1 MKSSQYVSRQGK
13 HIIDWQPRGN
23 EMCRFVLYFLSSFV
37 LTASVLAR
45 VDGGEDNDIATG
57 GVLKLSTTCKGINV
71 AHARFG
77 NCGYGHFLGYS
88 FGSGKTPGQSPVPLK
103 QDLRTGGVDGKGLS
117 YSIKV
122 DYCGFPQMELVYDRR
137 GRLWRIVLVAT
148 GNDGQMAKMV
158 RKVKNDLVLTYGF
171 RKQDWVGVGR
181 GDVQG
186 VCATLPGGLEV
197 MVLECRD
204 TPSRM
209 RLEVVVQNRRVLEPS
224 KKDILG
230 LGDVNVDTDF

>member
-88 FGSGKTPGQSPVPLK
+88 FGSGKTPGQSPVPPMK
-103 QDLRTGGVDGKGLS
+103 ILS
-117 YSIKV
+117 S
-122 DYCGFPQMELVYDRR
+122 
-137 GRLWRIVLVAT
+137 
-148 GNDGQMAKMV
+148 
-158 RKVKNDLVLTYGF
+158 
-171 RKQDWVGVGR
+171 
-181 GDVQG
+181 
-186 VCATLPGGLEV
+186 
-197 MVLECRD
+197 
-204 TPSRM
+204 
-209 RLEVVVQNRRVLEPS
+209 
-224 KKDILG
+224 
-230 LGDVNVDTDF
+230 